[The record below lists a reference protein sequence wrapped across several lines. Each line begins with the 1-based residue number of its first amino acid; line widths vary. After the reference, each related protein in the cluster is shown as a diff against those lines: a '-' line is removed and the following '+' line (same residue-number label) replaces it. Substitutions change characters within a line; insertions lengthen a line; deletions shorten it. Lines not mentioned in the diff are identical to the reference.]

1 MNGLALIFPVVA
13 TRKLSCASLRLAT
26 IASATPT
33 PMTVATTRHESAST
47 SRLEDHPLTP
57 KVAQD
62 PLSGGTRPPLQT
74 RLPEA
79 ILERA
84 GLRQPLRRFNVLTL
98 SSSTS

>member
-1 MNGLALIFPVVA
+1 MNGLALVFPVVA

-62 PLSGGTRPPLQT
+62 PLSGGTRPPSKHDS
-74 RLPEA
+74 RKPSWSA
-79 ILERA
+79 RDCVSPC
-84 GLRQPLRRFNVLTL
+84 GG
-98 SSSTS
+98 STS